1 MPKKINEVLKE
12 IPKSEKVTMT
22 FIGES
27 GQRLTVTQGKEG
39 FYLYQNTDKG
49 YKFLKSRAKTLVF
62 LNVIN

>member
-1 MPKKINEVLKE
+1 MPKKINEVLQE

-49 YKFLKSRAKTLVF
+49 YKFLKSRSKDPCF
-62 LNVIN
+62 PECY

>member
-1 MPKKINEVLKE
+1 MPKKINEVFKE
-12 IPKSEKVTMT
+12 IPKSEMVIMT

-49 YKFLKSRAKTLVF
+49 YRFLKSRSKDPCF
-62 LNVIN
+62 QECY

>member
-12 IPKSEKVTMT
+12 ISKSEMVIMT

-39 FYLYQNTDKG
+39 FYLYQSTDTG
-49 YKFLKSRAKTLVF
+49 YKFLKSRSKDPCF
-62 LNVIN
+62 PECY